1 MGMNDPEV
9 TMSNAATNTNLVAHS
24 KALEAAGF
32 AIKLV
37 MRVPAPLK
45 SIADQVI
52 RSASSVPANLAEG
65 HGRVGRDRSNHWRIA
80 YASAKEVDSHLRL
93 LAHAGAIGRPAAR
106 DAMQAFDQVR
116 AMTWRLLNP
125 KS

>member
-1 MGMNDPEV
+1 MNDPEV
-9 TMSNAATNTNLVAHS
+9 TMSKAVTNTNLAALE
-24 KALEAAGF
+24 KALEAAGV

-65 HGRVGRDRSNHWRIA
+65 HGRFGRDRQHHWRIA

-93 LAHAGAIGRPAAR
+93 LAAAGAVNGIGAENALET
-106 DAMQAFDQVR
+106 FDQVR

-125 KS
+125 I

>member
-1 MGMNDPEV
+1 MNDPEV
-9 TMSNAATNTNLVAHS
+9 TMPDALANTDLIAHS
-24 KALEAAGF
+24 KALEAAGT

-45 SIADQVI
+45 PIADQVI

-65 HGRVGRDRSNHWRIA
+65 HGRVGRDRVHFWRIA

-93 LAHAGAIGRPAAR
+93 LAAAGAVDRSAANSSL
-106 DAMQAFDQVR
+106 DGFDEVR

>member
-1 MGMNDPEV
+1 MNDPEV
-9 TMSNAATNTNLVAHS
+9 AMPDARATTGLVAHS
-24 KALEAAGF
+24 KALEAAGT

-45 SIADQVI
+45 SLADQVI

-65 HGRVGRDRSNHWRIA
+65 YGRSGRDRQHFWRIA
-80 YASAKEVDSHLRL
+80 YASAKEVDSHIRL
-93 LAHAGAIGRPAAR
+93 LAHAGVVDGSSTAKVLA
-106 DAMQAFDQVR
+106 AFDEVR

-125 KS
+125 LG